1 MDETGIIDRYSYG
14 DDASDQAAA
23 QQQQQPEQEQQQQG
37 SPGQDSMA
45 TGSAAVRST
54 VSAEQALLKITSS
67 TVQKLPKLQGR
78 QVTVKTAM
86 TYIKKFATAKK
97 FAWVR
102 CSPHYFLKPMCV
114 PCVLFNPAES
124 WVI

>member
-1 MDETGIIDRYSYG
+1 
-14 DDASDQAAA
+14 
-23 QQQQQPEQEQQQQG
+23 
-37 SPGQDSMA
+37 MA

-54 VSAEQALLKITSS
+54 VSAEQALLKIASS

-97 FAWVR
+97 FAWEPTGLYEAVTAIR
-102 CSPHYFLKPMCV
+102 KAAGQTWMQTDPHHRSGGPSKNNAL
-114 PCVLFNPAES
+114 
-124 WVI
+124 